1 MALTNQLL
9 ANLEDSEVFKRLVD
23 PREHQEDQGHEGAVA
38 EQAHVEEVEGGNR
51 VRDLREAGEHQSQ
64 AAKAEHR
71 RQAEDWDV
79 GGDRARLVF
88 KRLRMECYV
97 INILINFRKCVL
109 SYLFLIIYSYA
120 F

>member
-1 MALTNQLL
+1 M
-9 ANLEDSEVFKRLVD
+9 
-23 PREHQEDQGHEGAVA
+23 
-38 EQAHVEEVEGGNR
+38 EEVEGGHR
-51 VRDLREAGEHQSQ
+51 IWDLCKAGEHKSQ

-71 RQAEDWDV
+71 RQAEDRDV

>member
-1 MALTNQLL
+1 M
-9 ANLEDSEVFKRLVD
+9 D

-51 VRDLREAGEHQSQ
+51 VWDLREAGEHQGQ

-71 RQAEDWDV
+71 RQAEDRDV

>member
-1 MALTNQLL
+1 M
-9 ANLEDSEVFKRLVD
+9 D

-38 EQAHVEEVEGGNR
+38 EQTHVEEVEGGHR
-51 VRDLREAGEHQSQ
+51 VWDLCKAGEHQSQ

-109 SYLFLIIYSYA
+109 SFLFLIIYSYA

>member
-9 ANLEDSEVFKRLVD
+9 ANLEDGEVFKRLVD

-38 EQAHVEEVEGGNR
+38 EQAHVKEVEGGNR
-51 VRDLREAGEHQSQ
+51 VWDLREAGEHQSE

-79 GGDRARLVF
+79 GGDCARLVLE
-88 KRLRMECYV
+88 RLRLEVRLM
-97 INILINFRKCVL
+97 
-109 SYLFLIIYSYA
+109 
-120 F
+120 